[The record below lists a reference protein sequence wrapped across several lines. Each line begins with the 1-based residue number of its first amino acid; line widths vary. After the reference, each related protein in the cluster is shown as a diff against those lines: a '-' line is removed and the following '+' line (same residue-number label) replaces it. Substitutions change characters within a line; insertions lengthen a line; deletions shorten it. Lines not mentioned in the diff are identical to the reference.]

1 MTARPDPATSP
12 PAAVPAAMLTR
23 RTVIALL
30 GTGLVLG
37 VAWSSSLRA
46 FMAQLAG
53 PDSTFTWLGTFLA
66 VILPG
71 GVVGALLGWAE
82 HLRRNGGRRGW
93 RSLALSPLLFP
104 IAALSQP
111 GGITKLVTSGQG
123 GGAIGIA
130 LLGMLGGVALSG
142 RGRLWLRIPAGVM
155 AFALVPAAYLG
166 PPVRPELDPATPHG
180 AWVATHFSALFITLA
195 IACAIPLR
203 PARPLRAPAGEQ

>member
-1 MTARPDPATSP
+1 MTARPAPATAP
-12 PAAVPAAMLTR
+12 PAAVPAATSTR
-23 RTVIALL
+23 RTLIGLL
-30 GTGLVLG
+30 GAGAVLG

-53 PDSTFTWLGTFLA
+53 PDSTLTWLGTFLG

-71 GVVGALLGWAE
+71 GVVGALIGWAE

-93 RSLALSPLLFP
+93 RWLAFTTGQRDAAEHAEQGDADRS
-104 IAALSQP
+104 AALSASHQ
-111 GGITKLVTSGQG
+111 GGDGAGQG
-123 GGAIGIA
+123 QCRDREP
-130 LLGMLGGVALSG
+130 L
-142 RGRLWLRIPAGVM
+142 RLRIPCGVI

-166 PPVRPELDPATPHG
+166 PPMRPELDPATPLG

-203 PARPLRAPAGEQ
+203 PARPLGAPTDQQ